1 MRMRAATHWPN
12 SWQTFREP
20 ADENFEKEMDSARSM
35 ISTFLLEEGIDSV
48 IRKGL
53 SQGQILQTPLEAAR
67 LECRRILLQMEL
79 NRVEVQRRALST
91 KGTLDDADRKVFRDL
106 MQLDQDLQKE
116 IKSIDAGINDIL
128 LRKREK

>member
-1 MRMRAATHWPN
+1 MALLRNFLRFPQLALEFEGMLAEQLSESNSPVSELLFKVIERVTHEDESGHTLAQFLADLPG
-12 SWQTFREP
+12 P

-67 LECRRILLQMEL
+67 WNVAEFC
-79 NRVEVQRRALST
+79 
-91 KGTLDDADRKVFRDL
+91 FRW
-106 MQLDQDLQKE
+106 
-116 IKSIDAGINDIL
+116 S
-128 LRKREK
+128 

>member
-1 MRMRAATHWPN
+1 
-12 SWQTFREP
+12 
-20 ADENFEKEMDSARSM
+20 M

-48 IRKGL
+48 FEKGL

>member
-1 MRMRAATHWPN
+1 MRAATRLPS
-12 SWQTFREP
+12 SWLTFRGP

-91 KGTLDDADRKVFRDL
+91 KGNLDDADRKVFRDL

>member
-1 MRMRAATHWPN
+1 MTGV
-12 SWQTFREP
+12 QTCALP
-20 ADENFEKEMDSARSM
+20 ISDENFEKEMDSARSM

-91 KGTLDDADRKVFRDL
+91 KGNLDDADRKVFRDL